1 MRRIYSIPLVDA
13 IIGATALKI
22 DAKLVTRNI
31 RHFERIENLKIVV
44 PYWNRYT
51 WRRVRIFKKKPEKC
65 FLSELSKN
73 LSNRT

>member
-1 MRRIYSIPLVDA
+1 MHKNDILSILSFASKAELTNEIARRAGDLRRIYSIPLVDA

-44 PYWNRYT
+44 PY
-51 WRRVRIFKKKPEKC
+51 
-65 FLSELSKN
+65 
-73 LSNRT
+73 